1 MSERQIEENS
11 GKSLDEAMTRYADGD
26 DESFAVL
33 YDGLAPRL
41 LRYLQRHTLNSA
53 QAKDHLQQTLL
64 HMHRAR
70 GSFRRGAAVVPWA
83 FAIARRLVLDGAR
96 RGKLEP
102 TLSPD
107 ARPVEEE
114 LHYSADS
121 ELEAKQLAGRMIHT
135 LAQLPENQRV
145 AFELI
150 RQDGLSLTEAA
161 AALGTT
167 VTAVKLRLHRASVA
181 LRATAGSLP
190 DGESE

>member
-1 MSERQIEENS
+1 MSSERPEDDS
-11 GKSLDEAMTRYADGD
+11 SRSLDEAMARYADGD
-26 DESFAVL
+26 DEAFASL

-41 LRYLQRHTLNSA
+41 LRYLQRHTQNSA

-64 HMHRAR
+64 HIHRAR

-83 FAIARRLVLDGAR
+83 FAIARRLVLDGVR

-102 TLSPD
+102 SLSPD

-114 LHYSADS
+114 LQHSADS
-121 ELEAKQLAGRMIHT
+121 EYAAKQLAGRMVET
-135 LAQLPENQRV
+135 LARLPENQRV

-150 RQDGLSLTEAA
+150 RQDGLSLSEAA

-181 LRATAGSLP
+181 LRAVTDSSN
-190 DGESE
+190 DGEPA

>member
-1 MSERQIEENS
+1 MTSN
-11 GKSLDEAMTRYADGD
+11 SLDEAMARYANGD
-26 DESFAVL
+26 DEAFAFL

-41 LRYLQRHTLNSA
+41 LRYLQRHTLNTA

-83 FAIARRLVLDGAR
+83 FAIARRLVLDSAR

-107 ARPVEEE
+107 SRPVEEE
-114 LHYSADS
+114 LHHSADS
-121 ELEAKQLAGRMIHT
+121 ELAAKQLAGKMLDT
-135 LAQLPENQRV
+135 LASLPENQRV
-145 AFELI
+145 AFELV

-181 LRATAGSLP
+181 LRATAGSLH
-190 DGESE
+190 DGEAA